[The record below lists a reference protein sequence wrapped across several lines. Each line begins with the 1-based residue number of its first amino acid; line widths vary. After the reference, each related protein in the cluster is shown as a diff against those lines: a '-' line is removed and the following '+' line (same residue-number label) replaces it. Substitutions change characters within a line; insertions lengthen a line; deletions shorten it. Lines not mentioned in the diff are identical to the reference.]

1 MKKHYY
7 LVSGTTIYDGLEFQF
22 KYVCEEDKPLSSKQA
37 EKNILSG
44 WLHEDTGEE
53 LDGFF
58 IDEISK
64 EEYEVFK
71 KYHL

>member
-7 LVSGTTIYDGLEFQF
+7 LLSGTTIYDGLEFQF
-22 KYVCEEDKPLSSKQA
+22 KYVCERTNTLSYKQA
-37 EKNILSG
+37 EYLYKELVV
-44 WLHEDTGEE
+44 HEGTGEE
-53 LDGFF
+53 LDGVW